1 MSGKK
6 YPCLLNAFDH
16 QDNFPIIAQVLA
28 DNFSDLFQLDIL
40 EDDCQ
45 QGGKSAYYQ
54 FFHACVTAL
63 AKLYSTD
70 EVVEKLQSLI
80 NFIKIYSWIK
90 LVTASELNQW
100 LAGLMDIVS
109 LLVARGHSSVPDNIA
124 VLLSG
129 FASYLCKSGSDI
141 NSLTFKLKNYWHL
154 VSGVMDELANPV
166 TLDVPNLLCFQKNG
180 PYDSVKRVIFM
191 QLLNQGVLI
200 DTTRGADAVWTEE
213 FNDKLLKES
222 LQQYVNETKSI
233 LDRNKS
239 ALSLRQ
245 EQALFL
251 LSDELGAIGESG
263 SKGIGEL
270 HSQQSQN
277 NKLIMACGMS
287 SVISTY
293 QNRWFKSYD
302 RKEQANS
309 LKDRLE
315 ELFAGAVHEEGGY
328 QRVILAIH
336 KAKMAAIES
345 DRAFNST
352 HYFKRNQ
359 WGYSR
364 YLDALNQMHE
374 LVVAHW
380 VRDKNSI
387 QEFAEYR
394 IYVKLEFLDVAKQL
408 QLALDAYI
416 NETWLEED
424 DLRRQEVMQKIYG
437 FFDNGK
443 EQKFR
448 QLSAMLGHF
457 NGKSTDALTG
467 GAEIRIMLEQIGKDL
482 PMLSGDLATIAKDVL
497 LLGKGLQGHLERA
510 EQISF
515 QPG

>member
-6 YPCLLNAFDH
+6 YPCLFNAFDH

-28 DNFSDLFQLDIL
+28 DYFSDLFQLEIL
-40 EDDCQ
+40 ENDCQ
-45 QGGKSAYYQ
+45 QGGKSACYQ
-54 FFHACVTAL
+54 FFQACVTAL
-63 AKLYSTD
+63 ANLYSN
-70 EVVEKLQSLI
+70 EKVVEKLQSLI
-80 NFIKIYSWIK
+80 NFIKISDWIK

-109 LLVARGHSSVPDNIA
+109 LLVARGHSSVPDNIE

-129 FASYLCKSGSDI
+129 FASYLGKSGSDT

-154 VSGVMDELANPV
+154 VSEVMNELVNPIAIDLAN
-166 TLDVPNLLCFQKNG
+166 LLHFQKNG

-191 QLLNQGVLI
+191 HLLNQGVLI
-200 DTTRGADAVWTEE
+200 DTKRGTDTVWTDE
-213 FNDKLLKES
+213 FNDQLLKES

-239 ALSLRQ
+239 GLTLRQ

-263 SKGIGEL
+263 SKKIGEL

-287 SVISTY
+287 SIISTY
-293 QNRWFKSYD
+293 QNRWFKSND
-302 RKEQANS
+302 RKDQANS

-315 ELFAGAVHEEGGY
+315 ELFAGAAHEEGGY
-328 QRVILAIH
+328 QRVIVAIH
-336 KAKMAAIES
+336 EAKIAAMES
-345 DRAFNST
+345 DRLFNSN

-359 WGYSR
+359 RGSR
-364 YLDALNQMHE
+364 FLGALNQMHD

-394 IYVKLEFLDVAKQL
+394 SYAKLEFLDVTKQL
-408 QLALDAYI
+408 QLALDTHI
-416 NETWLEED
+416 NETWLD
-424 DLRRQEVMQKIYG
+424 KHDLRRQDVMQTFYG
-437 FFDNGK
+437 FLDNGR

-448 QLSAMLGHF
+448 QLSAMLGRF
-457 NGKSTDALTG
+457 NGKSTDALRGDT
-467 GAEIRIMLEQIGKDL
+467 EIRIILEKIGKDL
-482 PMLSGDLATIAKDVL
+482 SMLPNDLATLANDVL
-497 LLGKGLQGHLERA
+497 LLGKGLQGYLEQA
-510 EQISF
+510 EQMSF